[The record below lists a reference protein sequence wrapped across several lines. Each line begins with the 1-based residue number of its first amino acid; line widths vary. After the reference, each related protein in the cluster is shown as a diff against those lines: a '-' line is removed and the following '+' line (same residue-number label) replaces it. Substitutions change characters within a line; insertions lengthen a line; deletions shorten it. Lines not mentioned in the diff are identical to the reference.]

1 MTKPLRVAIDAR
13 IVSGTFGGVEQFTI
27 GLVHAL
33 SRLSDGEEEYAV
45 LAYAGGADWIE
56 PFANG
61 PCRVVC
67 VEPAPSPSLL
77 RPLAR
82 QQQLRPLRRP
92 WHALKALRGPAR
104 IPLPR
109 LDEAL
114 EAMSDV
120 VHFPTQNA
128 VLTDLPSLY
137 HPWDLQHRHLSGLFT
152 PYERL
157 WREVRYT
164 AFLRQAA
171 IVVVASEWARRDIS
185 TVYPE
190 VSTSLLVVPVPPVTE
205 AYPSPDESDLESSR
219 RRHRLERTFALYPSK
234 TWPHKNHRTLLKALA
249 ELRHRGLRIPLVCSG
264 GETDDFPAIRDSV
277 RKLGL
282 DDQVSFVGYVS
293 PLDLECLY
301 RLARC
306 LIYPSRF
313 EGWGLPLMEAFRAGL
328 PVACSRV
335 TCLPEQVG
343 DSAILFDPADAS
355 DIAASLER
363 LWLDEALRQ
372 ELRERGYRRVSQV
385 SWERTAKV
393 FRAEYRRLGGRP
405 LTHEDIEL
413 LALE

>member
-1 MTKPLRVAIDAR
+1 MTRPLSVAIDAR

-45 LAYAGGADWIE
+45 LAYSDGADWIE
-56 PFANG
+56 PFAVG
-61 PCRVVC
+61 PCRVVR
-67 VEPAPSPSLL
+67 VEPAPPPSRL

-82 QQQLRPLRRP
+82 QQHLRALRRP
-92 WHALKALRGPAR
+92 WHALKALRGPAG

-109 LDEAL
+109 FDDGL
-114 EAMSDV
+114 EAMFDV
-120 VHFPTQNA
+120 VHFPMQNA

-137 HPWDLQHRHLSGLFT
+137 HPWDLQHRHLSALFT

-171 IVVVASEWARRDIS
+171 IVVVASEWGRRDIS
-185 TVYPE
+185 TAYPE

-205 AYPSPDESDLESSR
+205 AYPSPDESDLERSR
-219 RRHRLERTFALYPSK
+219 RKHHLERTFALYPSK
-234 TWPHKNHRTLLKALA
+234 TWPHKNHLALLKALSA
-249 ELRHRGLRIPLVCSG
+249 LRRRGLRIPLVCSG
-264 GETDDFPAIRDSV
+264 GQTDDFSAIRDSV

-282 DDQVSFVGYVS
+282 DDQVNFVGYVS

-343 DSAILFDPADAS
+343 DAAILFDPDDALA
-355 DIAASLER
+355 IAASLER
-363 LWLDEALRQ
+363 LWVDEALRN
-372 ELRERGYRRVSQV
+372 ELRRRGHERASLF
-385 SWERTAKV
+385 SWERTAKL
-393 FRAEYRRLGGRP
+393 FRAEYRRVAGRP
-405 LTHEDIEL
+405 LNDEDREL
-413 LALE
+413 LAM